1 MRIAS
6 KRHTAVAM
14 AATATLVVSACGGQ
28 GSADVD
34 AETLNAM
41 SVEEL
46 AEAAKG
52 EEVYWLTTM
61 YPTETAQKVADAFT
75 AKYPGITVQVDRKTA
90 NENWQTLRTSKSV
103 NNAEADVFS
112 STQVFF
118 YDMAKEAGYV
128 DCYLP
133 ESAKDLD
140 KKYLDPNGC
149 WFAAR
154 ESVFTLAYNTDKV
167 DPADVPK
174 SYLDLADPKWRGQ
187 IGMLDPALSNNAF
200 SAYFTMSRK
209 IGNGD
214 LDATKDY
221 WQKVGANKPV
231 LYKEGGALI
240 NAVASGEVAVAWVF
254 DYRAWELKD
263 SGAPVALATPKEGV
277 VSNSDFTALVSDT
290 DAPHAARLFMH
301 FLASNEAMQIGAKDA
316 YYYGLRD
323 DIPVYPK
330 DRPPLRELDV
340 VAPDWD
346 DQEKNHDKFLNLWNE
361 AVKGRG

>member
-1 MRIAS
+1 GARDRAQAQGRRRCGAGRAGSVVIRSEQGRVGGRGGVRGVRTHVRDGGEPGSARAIRRRRRGRQLNPSSAAAIRVAALTREVTAMRIAS

-75 AKYPGITVQVDRKTA
+75 AKYPGITVQVDRK
-90 NENWQTLRTSKSV
+90 
-103 NNAEADVFS
+103 
-112 STQVFF
+112 
-118 YDMAKEAGYV
+118 KEAGYV

-174 SYLDLADPKWRGQ
+174 SYLDLADPKWRGK
-187 IGMLDPALSNNAF
+187 IGMLDPALSNNVF

-240 NAVASGEVAVAWVF
+240 NAVASGEVAVVWVF

-277 VSNSDFTALVSDT
+277 
-290 DAPHAARLFMH
+290 
-301 FLASNEAMQIGAKDA
+301 
-316 YYYGLRD
+316 
-323 DIPVYPK
+323 
-330 DRPPLRELDV
+330 
-340 VAPDWD
+340 
-346 DQEKNHDKFLNLWNE
+346 
-361 AVKGRG
+361 